1 MYDISKLEIVIWGK
15 HYGRLFSNVDWC
27 RKVEL
32 FIFNINSRRVWRKVE
47 NASGRPNHYREA
59 QIKRIRDRVA
69 TKPDITFARL
79 RADLNLETAD
89 LRQLAREAGVEL
101 R

>member
-1 MYDISKLEIVIWGK
+1 MADYSAMSTGVGKLN
-15 HYGRLFSNVDWC
+15 YSFSTSTAAEFGV
-27 RKVEL
+27 
-32 FIFNINSRRVWRKVE
+32 KVE
-47 NASGRPNHYREA
+47 NA

>member
-1 MYDISKLEIVIWGK
+1 MPKKPVHNLDISAL
-15 HYGRLFSNVDWC
+15 
-27 RKVEL
+27 
-32 FIFNINSRRVWRKVE
+32 
-47 NASGRPNHYREA
+47 YREA
-59 QIKRIRDRVA
+59 QIKRIQDRVA

>member
-1 MYDISKLEIVIWGK
+1 MADYSAMSTGVGKLN
-15 HYGRLFSNVDWC
+15 YSFSTSTAAEFGV
-27 RKVEL
+27 
-32 FIFNINSRRVWRKVE
+32 KVE
-47 NASGRPNHYREA
+47 NASGHPNHYREA